1 MTHYLSTDLWKET
14 VKDHS
19 ILLGEL
25 PEHSVRTI
33 ALSELHDEAAC
44 REYISWFQ
52 EYIDAPEMKVAASM
66 LAKRIGYLWT
76 APLVIAMTFHHQH
89 VTFQLENSFLYHP
102 TLADHEGGT
111 RFPFLAVNGIGAE
124 ALTGDRN
131 VWREKVLEEM
141 FAVQL
146 TPLLKTLAAIA
157 PLSMS
162 ILWENIMVRI
172 GRLFAPAEAE
182 TEQESKIIREDFS
195 YLTQVASGEVF
206 GVRKNPLTRF
216 TDCKDNVHVAK
227 SERITCCFYY
237 QMSGE
242 YCRKCPKIDN
252 ENKSQLK

>member
-1 MTHYLSTDLWKET
+1 MNPYLSTDLWKET
-14 VKDHS
+14 VEDHS
-19 ILLGEL
+19 ILLGEP

-44 REYISWFQ
+44 REYISWLQ
-52 EYIDAPEMKVAASM
+52 EYIDAPDMKVAASM

-76 APLVIAMTFHHQH
+76 APLVTAMTFHHQH
-89 VTFQLENSFLYHP
+89 VSFQLENSFLYHP
-102 TLADHEGGT
+102 ALSDHEGGT
-111 RFPFLAVNGIGAE
+111 RSPFLAVNGLQAE
-124 ALTGDRN
+124 ALTGDRA
-131 VWREKVLEEM
+131 VWREKVIEEM

-172 GRLFAPAEAE
+172 GPLYTPDEDDAG
-182 TEQESKIIREDFS
+182 QEGVHIQADFS
-195 YLTQVASGEVF
+195 YLTQVASGQVF

-216 TDCKDNVHVAK
+216 TDCKDHVPVAK

-252 ENKSQLK
+252 ENESQLK

>member
-1 MTHYLSTDLWKET
+1 MNPYLSTDLWKET
-14 VKDHS
+14 VEDHS
-19 ILLGEL
+19 ILLGEP

-44 REYISWFQ
+44 REYISWLQ
-52 EYIDAPEMKVAASM
+52 EYIDAPDMKVAASM

-76 APLVIAMTFHHQH
+76 APLVTAMTFHHQH
-89 VTFQLENSFLYHP
+89 VSFQLENSFLYHP
-102 TLADHEGGT
+102 ALSDHEGGT
-111 RFPFLAVNGIGAE
+111 RFPFLAVNGLQAE
-124 ALTGDRN
+124 GLTGDRAL
-131 VWREKVLEEM
+131 WLEKVVEEM

-146 TPLLKTLAAIA
+146 TPLLKALAAIA

-172 GRLFAPAEAE
+172 GPLYTPDEDEPEWDSEHIQA
-182 TEQESKIIREDFS
+182 DFS
-195 YLTQVASGEVF
+195 YLTQVASGQVF

-216 TDCKDNVHVAK
+216 TECKDNVPVAK

-252 ENKSQLK
+252 EKESQLK

>member
-1 MTHYLSTDLWKET
+1 MDQYLSTDLWKES

-19 ILLGEL
+19 ILLGEP

-44 REYISWFQ
+44 REYISWLQ
-52 EYIDAPEMKVAASM
+52 EYINAPDMKVAASM
-66 LAKRIGYLWT
+66 LAKRIGFLWT
-76 APLVIAMTFHHQH
+76 APLVTAMTFHHRH
-89 VTFQLENSFLYHP
+89 VSFQLENSFLYHP
-102 TLADHEGGT
+102 TLSANEGGT
-111 RFPFLAVNGIGAE
+111 RFPFLAVNGLQAE
-124 ALTGDRN
+124 ALTGDREL
-131 VWREKVLEEM
+131 WREKVVEEM

-172 GRLFAPAEAE
+172 GPLYTSDADDAG
-182 TEQESKIIREDFS
+182 QESQHIQHDFS
-195 YLTQVASGEVF
+195 YLTQGAPGQVF
-206 GVRKNPLTRF
+206 GVKRNPFTRF
-216 TDCKDNVHVAK
+216 TETKNNVPVVK
-227 SERITCCFYY
+227 SKRITCCLYY

-252 ENKSQLK
+252 ENESQLK

>member
-1 MTHYLSTDLWKET
+1 MNLYLSTDLWKET
-14 VKDHS
+14 VEDHS
-19 ILLGEL
+19 ILLGEP

-33 ALSELHDEAAC
+33 ALSELHDEEAC
-44 REYISWFQ
+44 REYIRWFQ
-52 EYIDAPEMKVAASM
+52 NYIDAPDMKVAASM
-66 LAKRIGYLWT
+66 LAKRLGYLWT
-76 APLVIAMTFHHQH
+76 TPLVTAMTFHHQH
-89 VTFQLENSFLYHP
+89 LTFQLENSFLYHP
-102 TLADHEGGT
+102 ELSDHEGGT
-111 RFPFLAVNGIGAE
+111 RFPFLAVNGLQAE
-124 ALTGDRN
+124 ELTGDRN
-131 VWREKVLEEM
+131 VWREKAVQEM

-172 GRLFAPAEAE
+172 GRLFAPDEAE

-206 GVRKNPLTRF
+206 GERKNPLTRF

-242 YCRKCPKIDN
+242 YCLKCPKIDN
-252 ENKSQLK
+252 EKESQLK

>member
-1 MTHYLSTDLWKET
+1 MNLYLSTDLWKQTAE
-14 VKDHS
+14 KHS
-19 ILLGEL
+19 IWLGEP
-25 PEHSVRTI
+25 PENSVRTI
-33 ALSELHDEAAC
+33 ALSELHEEAAC
-44 REYISWFQ
+44 REYICWFQ
-52 EYIDAPEMKVAASM
+52 EYIDAPDMKVAASM

-76 APLVIAMTFHHQH
+76 APLVTAMTYHHQH
-89 VTFQLENSFLYHP
+89 VSFQLDNSFLYHP
-102 TLADHEGGT
+102 KLSANVGGT
-111 RFPFLAVNGIGAE
+111 RFPFLAVNGLQAE
-124 ALTGDRN
+124 ALTGDRE
-131 VWREKVLEEM
+131 VWRKKAAQEM

-172 GRLFAPAEAE
+172 GQLYTPKADDAG
-182 TEQESKIIREDFS
+182 QENKHIQADFS
-195 YLTQVASGEVF
+195 YLTQGAPGQVF

-216 TDCKDNVHVAK
+216 TDCMSHVPVAK

-252 ENKSQLK
+252 ENESQLK

>member
-1 MTHYLSTDLWKET
+1 MNTFLSTDLWKET
-14 VKDHS
+14 AEDHS
-19 ILLGEL
+19 ILLGEP

-33 ALSELHDEAAC
+33 ALSDLHDEAAC

-52 EYIDAPEMKVAASM
+52 EYIDAPDMKVAASM

-76 APLVIAMTFHHQH
+76 APLVTAMTFHHQH

-102 TLADHEGGT
+102 ALSANEGGT
-111 RFPFLAVNGIGAE
+111 RFPFLAVNGLQAE
-124 ALTGDRN
+124 GLTGDRS

-157 PLSMS
+157 PLSIS

-172 GRLFAPAEAE
+172 GPLFTPDEDE
-182 TEQESKIIREDFS
+182 VEQEREHIQADFS
-195 YLTQVASGEVF
+195 YLTQVASGQVF

-216 TDCKDNVHVAK
+216 TDCKDNVPVAK
-227 SERITCCFYY
+227 RERITCCFYY

>member
-1 MTHYLSTDLWKET
+1 MTNYLSTDLWKET

-19 ILLGEL
+19 ILLGEP

-33 ALSELHDEAAC
+33 ALSELHEEAAC

-52 EYIDAPEMKVAASM
+52 EYIDAPDMKVAASM

-76 APLVIAMTFHHQH
+76 APLMTAMTFHHQH
-89 VTFQLENSFLYHP
+89 VSFQLENSFLYHP
-102 TLADHEGGT
+102 KLEEHEGGT

-131 VWREKVLEEM
+131 VWREKVVEEM

-146 TPLLKTLAAIA
+146 TPLLKMLAGIA

-172 GRLFAPAEAE
+172 GPLYTPDADEAE
-182 TEQESKIIREDFS
+182 QDSEHIQADFS
-195 YLTQVASGEVF
+195 YLTQVASGQVF

>member
-1 MTHYLSTDLWKET
+1 M
-14 VKDHS
+14 
-19 ILLGEL
+19 LGEP

-33 ALSELHDEAAC
+33 ALSELHDETAC
-44 REYISWFQ
+44 REYIGWFQ
-52 EYIDAPEMKVAASM
+52 EYIDAPDMKVAASM

-76 APLVIAMTFHHQH
+76 APLVTAMTFHHQH
-89 VTFQLENSFLYHP
+89 VSFQLENSFLYHP
-102 TLADHEGGT
+102 ALSANEGGT
-111 RFPFLAVNGIGAE
+111 RFPFLAVNGLKAE
-124 ALTGDRN
+124 GLTGDRG
-131 VWREKVLEEM
+131 VWREMVLEEM

-172 GRLFAPAEAE
+172 GRLFAPDEAE
-182 TEQESKIIREDFS
+182 TEQESKIIQEDFS

-206 GVRKNPLTRF
+206 GERKNPLTRF

-242 YCRKCPKIDN
+242 YCLKCPKIDN
-252 ENKSQLK
+252 EKESQLK

>member
-1 MTHYLSTDLWKET
+1 MDCYLSTDLWKET
-14 VKDHS
+14 VEDHS
-19 ILLGEL
+19 ILLGEP

-33 ALSELHDEAAC
+33 ALSELHDEEAC

-52 EYIDAPEMKVAASM
+52 EYIDAPDMKVAASM

-76 APLVIAMTFHHQH
+76 APLVTAMTFHHQH
-89 VTFQLENSFLYHP
+89 VSFQLDNTFLYHP
-102 TLADHEGGT
+102 TLSANEGGT
-111 RFPFLAVNGIGAE
+111 RFPFLAVNGLRAE
-124 ALTGDRN
+124 ALTEDREF
-131 VWREKVLEEM
+131 WREKVVEEM
-141 FAVQL
+141 FGVQL

-172 GRLFAPAEAE
+172 GPLYTPDEDE
-182 TEQESKIIREDFS
+182 VEQESQHIQADFS
-195 YLTQVASGEVF
+195 YLTKEAPGHVF
-206 GVRKNPLTRF
+206 GVKRNPLTRF
-216 TDCKDNVHVAK
+216 TDHKDSVPVAK

-242 YCRKCPKIDN
+242 YCGKCPEIDN

>member
-1 MTHYLSTDLWKET
+1 MTHYLSTDSWKET

-19 ILLGEL
+19 ILLGEP

-52 EYIDAPEMKVAASM
+52 EYIDAPDMKVAASM

-76 APLVIAMTFHHQH
+76 APLVTAMTFHHQH
-89 VTFQLENSFLYHP
+89 VSFQLENSFLYHP
-102 TLADHEGGT
+102 ALSDHEGGT
-111 RFPFLAVNGIGAE
+111 RFPFLAVNGLQAE
-124 ALTGDRN
+124 GLAGDRA
-131 VWREKVLEEM
+131 VWREKVVEEM

-146 TPLLKTLAAIA
+146 TPLLKTLAVIA

-172 GRLFAPAEAE
+172 GRLYTTDENE
-182 TEQESKIIREDFS
+182 TEQEREQIQADFA
-195 YLTQVASGEVF
+195 YLTQVASGQIF

-216 TDCKDNVHVAK
+216 TECKDNGYVAK

>member
-1 MTHYLSTDLWKET
+1 MNPYLLTDLWKET
-14 VKDHS
+14 VEDHS
-19 ILLGEL
+19 ILLGEP

-33 ALSELHDEAAC
+33 ALSELHDEEAC
-44 REYISWFQ
+44 REYIRWFQ
-52 EYIDAPEMKVAASM
+52 DYIDAPDMKVAASM
-66 LAKRIGYLWT
+66 LAKRLGYLWT
-76 APLVIAMTFHHQH
+76 TPLVTAMTFHHQH

-102 TLADHEGGT
+102 KLEEHEEGT
-111 RFPFLAVNGIGAE
+111 RFPFLAVNGLQAE
-124 ALTGDRN
+124 ALTGDRAL
-131 VWREKVLEEM
+131 WREKVAQEM

-146 TPLLKTLAAIA
+146 TPLLKTLTAVA

-172 GRLFAPAEAE
+172 GPLYIPDEDEIERGRKHVQA
-182 TEQESKIIREDFS
+182 DFS
-195 YLTQVASGEVF
+195 YLTQVASGQVF

-216 TDCKDNVHVAK
+216 TECKDNGYVAK

-252 ENKSQLK
+252 ENESQLK

>member
-1 MTHYLSTDLWKET
+1 MDRYLSTDLWKQTAE
-14 VKDHS
+14 KHS
-19 ILLGEL
+19 IWLGEP
-25 PEHSVRTI
+25 PEHSIRTI

-44 REYISWFQ
+44 RKYIRWFQ
-52 EYIDAPEMKVAASM
+52 EYIDAPDMKVAASM

-102 TLADHEGGT
+102 TLSANEGGT
-111 RFPFLAVNGIGAE
+111 RFPFLAVNGLRAE
-124 ALTGDRN
+124 PLSEDREFS
-131 VWREKVLEEM
+131 REKVVEEM

-146 TPLLKTLAAIA
+146 TPLLKMLAAIA

-172 GRLFAPAEAE
+172 GPLYTLEAE
-182 TEQESKIIREDFS
+182 EAERESEHIQADFS
-195 YLTQVASGEVF
+195 YLTQGAPGHVF
-206 GVRKNPLTRF
+206 GVKRNPLTRF
-216 TDCKDNVHVAK
+216 TDHKDNIPVAK

>member
-1 MTHYLSTDLWKET
+1 MNRYLSTDLWKET
-14 VKDHS
+14 VEDHS
-19 ILLGEL
+19 ILLGEP

-33 ALSELHDEAAC
+33 ALSELHDEEAC
-44 REYISWFQ
+44 REYIRWFQ
-52 EYIDAPEMKVAASM
+52 NYIDAPDMRVAASM
-66 LAKRIGYLWT
+66 LAKRLGYLWT
-76 APLVIAMTFHHQH
+76 TPLVTAMTFHHQH

-102 TLADHEGGT
+102 ALSDDEGGT
-111 RFPFLAVNGIGAE
+111 RFPFLAVDGLKAE
-124 ALTGDRN
+124 ELMGDRA
-131 VWREKVLEEM
+131 VWREKAVQEM

-172 GRLFAPAEAE
+172 SRLFAPDEDDAGQVGAHI
-182 TEQESKIIREDFS
+182 QADFS
-195 YLTQVASGEVF
+195 YLTRAASGQVF

-216 TDCKDNVHVAK
+216 TDCTDNVPVAK
-227 SERITCCFYY
+227 SERITCCLYY

-252 ENKSQLK
+252 EKESQLK

>member
-1 MTHYLSTDLWKET
+1 MNPYFSTDLWKET
-14 VKDHS
+14 VEDHS
-19 ILLGEL
+19 ILLGEP

-44 REYISWFQ
+44 REYISWLQ
-52 EYIDAPEMKVAASM
+52 EYIDAPDMKVAASM

-76 APLVIAMTFHHQH
+76 APLVTAMTFHHQH
-89 VTFQLENSFLYHP
+89 VSFQLENSFLYHP
-102 TLADHEGGT
+102 ALSDHEGGT
-111 RFPFLAVNGIGAE
+111 RFPFLAVNGLQAE
-124 ALTGDRN
+124 ALTGDRA
-131 VWREKVLEEM
+131 VWREKVIEEM

-172 GRLFAPAEAE
+172 GPLYTHDADEV
-182 TEQESKIIREDFS
+182 EQEIQHIQADFS
-195 YLTQVASGEVF
+195 YLTQGAPGHVF
-206 GVRKNPLTRF
+206 GVKRNPLTRF
-216 TDCKDNVHVAK
+216 TDHKDNIPVAK

-237 QMSGE
+237 QMSGG

>member
-1 MTHYLSTDLWKET
+1 MGHYLSTDLWKQTAE
-14 VKDHS
+14 KHS
-19 ILLGEL
+19 ILLGET
-25 PEHSVRTI
+25 PENSVRTI
-33 ALSELHDEAAC
+33 ALSELHEEAAC

-52 EYIDAPEMKVAASM
+52 EYIDAPDMKVAASM

-76 APLVIAMTFHHQH
+76 TPLVTAMTFHHQH
-89 VTFQLENSFLYHP
+89 VSFQLDNSFLYHP
-102 TLADHEGGT
+102 KLSDHEGGT
-111 RFPFLAVNGIGAE
+111 RFPFLAVNGLRAE
-124 ALTGDRN
+124 ALTEDRE
-131 VWREKVLEEM
+131 VWREKVVEEM

-146 TPLLKTLAAIA
+146 TPLLNMLAAIA

-172 GRLFAPAEAE
+172 GPLYTPDADEV
-182 TEQESKIIREDFS
+182 EQESQHIQADFS
-195 YLTQVASGEVF
+195 YLTQGAPGHVF
-206 GVRKNPLTRF
+206 GVKRNPLTRF
-216 TDCKDNVHVAK
+216 TDHKDNIPVAK

>member
-1 MTHYLSTDLWKET
+1 MNPYLSTDLWKET
-14 VKDHS
+14 VEDYS
-19 ILLGEL
+19 ILLGEP

-33 ALSELHDEAAC
+33 ALSDLHDEKAC

-52 EYIDAPEMKVAASM
+52 EYIDAPDMKVAASM

-76 APLVIAMTFHHQH
+76 APLVTAMTFHHQH

-102 TLADHEGGT
+102 ALSDHEGGT
-111 RFPFLAVNGIGAE
+111 RFPFLAVNGLQAE
-124 ALTGDRN
+124 GITGDRAA
-131 VWREKVLEEM
+131 WREKVIEEM

-162 ILWENIMVRI
+162 VLWENIMVRI
-172 GRLFAPAEAE
+172 GPMYTPDEEDAG
-182 TEQESKIIREDFS
+182 QESAHIQADFS
-195 YLTQVASGEVF
+195 YLTQVASGQVF

-216 TDCKDNVHVAK
+216 TDCTDHVPVAK

-252 ENKSQLK
+252 EKESQLK